1 MATFAPFVQL
11 RRPTDSDVLGRCPL
25 FAGLPGRDLEA
36 IVPLLEVCSADA
48 TERIV
53 TRGEAARGA
62 FVVLEG
68 EVLVDGGPRTV
79 LSAGAAW
86 GEAALEV
93 ETPEPRTRSALGA
106 ARLCHLSRTRFRE
119 LSRTHPTIAFELLR
133 RALVL
138 VVLTAESRSA
148 WAPLGAR
155 RARDLLPAEVDGALV
170 VAAREENRTICLA
183 EAVSA
188 SASLTAVTTRD
199 WEGREVYRRSA
210 GLVFLEAAA
219 RLGFPA
225 LRLGPS
231 WTSGRPISGIEPAN
245 ATPLFA
251 QRITTEMAALI
262 KADVPIH
269 DEAWRLEDAVAHFA
283 ARGWDDARSLLDI
296 EPRSHVR
303 LATCGDVLVP
313 TPGTMLPST
322 GLLSDVRVYTY
333 AEGLFLDFGE
343 RVRSTLA
350 KRPLATMVLETEAPR
365 YGAGMTNEERIWLD
379 KLGIVSVGA
388 FNQAC
393 IRGEVRELV
402 DVAEG
407 FHEKRLASLAD
418 DIAARPDARIVA
430 VAGPSSAGK
439 TTFLKRL
446 ATQLRVSGIT
456 PIGISLDDYYLDRE
470 RTAKDANGDY
480 DYEALEALD
489 RELLHKHLEALLAG
503 GAVRTARYDF
513 ITGKSDPS
521 GGSELRLAPSSVL
534 ILEGMH
540 ALNPALYLG
549 DAGAKTFGVFIH
561 PATALPFDPLST
573 FEPADVRL
581 LRRIVRDRHGR
592 GATAERNLARWGS
605 VRRGERVHVDPWRPQ
620 ADRIF
625 DTSLIY
631 EVNVLK
637 IFAERYLLEVPRSSP
652 EFPAATRLRRLLAPF
667 VPIYPERVPPTSI
680 LREFIGVAGFDY

>member
-11 RRPTDSDVLGRCPL
+11 QRLTDFDVLGRCPL
-25 FAGLPGRDLEA
+25 FAGLPVRDLDA
-36 IVPLLEVCSADA
+36 IAPALEVCSLNAA
-48 TERIV
+48 ERIT
-53 TRGEAARGA
+53 TRGDAARGV
-62 FVVLEG
+62 FIVLEG
-68 EVLVDGGPRTV
+68 EVAIDGEKGAV
-79 LSAGAAW
+79 LSPGAEW

-93 ETPEPRTRSALGA
+93 EAPESRTRSALSPV
-106 ARLCHLSRTRFRE
+106 RLCHLSRTRFHE
-119 LSRTHPTIAFELLR
+119 LSRTHPAVAVELLR
-133 RALVL
+133 RALVV
-138 VVLTAESRSA
+138 VVLTGDARSA
-148 WAPLGAR
+148 RTPVGAR
-155 RARDLLPAEVDGALV
+155 PVRDLLPNEIDGALV
-170 VAAREENRTICLA
+170 VAAREQNRTISLA
-183 EAVSA
+183 DAVA
-188 SASLTAVTTRD
+188 PNASLTAVTTRE
-199 WEGREVYRRSA
+199 WEGREIYRRSA
-210 GLVFLEAAA
+210 GLVLLEAAA
-219 RLGFPA
+219 RLGLPS

-231 WTSGRPISGIEPAN
+231 WTSGRHIAGIDVARI
-245 ATPLFA
+245 TPLLA
-251 QRITTEMAALI
+251 QQITAEMASLI
-262 KADVPIH
+262 RADLPIRG
-269 DEAWRLEDAVAHFA
+269 EAWRLEDAVAHFA
-283 ARGWDDARSLLDI
+283 AVGWEDARSLLDT

-303 LATCGDVLVP
+303 LATCGEVLVP

-333 AEGLFLDFGE
+333 AEGLFLDFGD

-350 KRPLATMVLETEAPR
+350 RRPLSTMVLETEAPR
-365 YGAGMTNEERIWLD
+365 YGAGMTNEERRWLD

-418 DIAARPDARIVA
+418 DICARSDARIVA
-430 VAGPSSAGK
+430 VAGPSSSGK

-446 ATQLRVSGIT
+446 ATQLRVSGVN
-456 PIGISLDDYYLDRE
+456 PIGISLDDYYVDRE
-470 RTAKDANGDY
+470 RTVRDAGGDY
-480 DYEALEALD
+480 DYEAIEALD
-489 RELLHKHLEALLAG
+489 RNLLHRHLEALLAG
-503 GAVRTARYDF
+503 ESVQTARYDF
-513 ITGKSDPS
+513 ITGRSDPT
-521 GGSELRLAPSSVL
+521 GGSELRLTPSSIL

-605 VRRGERVHVDPWRPQ
+605 VRRGERLHVDPWRPQ
-620 ADRIF
+620 ADCIF

-637 IFAERYLLEVPRSSP
+637 IFAERYLLEVPRNSP

-667 VPIYPERVPPTSI
+667 VPIYPDRVPPTSI